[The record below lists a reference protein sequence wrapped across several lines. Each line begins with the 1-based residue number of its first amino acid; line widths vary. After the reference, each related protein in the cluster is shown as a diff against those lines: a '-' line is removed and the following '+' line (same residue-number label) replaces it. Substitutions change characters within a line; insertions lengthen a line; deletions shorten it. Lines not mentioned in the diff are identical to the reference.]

1 MTGLDYAVLGIY
13 FAFVTGIGLSAIRRI
28 KTQEDYF
35 LGGRGF
41 GKLLQTFAAF
51 GSGTGSGDPVNAA
64 RTVFTGGA
72 SGMWSVM
79 YWLFMTPFYWI
90 TAVWYRRM
98 RHVTLGDW
106 FVERYE
112 SPKLGAAYAAFGV
125 VFFVVFTSMLLS
137 AIGKVATPLIG
148 VEELS
153 LAGYS
158 VPLEYVLVPSIGLVV
173 LVYGL
178 AGGLHAAYLTDL
190 AQGVCIIFLS
200 VMLVPFG
207 LRALTAAQE
216 AGVQEA
222 GVQEAGETASLLD
235 GFAALH
241 ERLPDS
247 AFQLVGAE
255 GSEFTGPFLAVVV
268 VLNLVGVVVQPH
280 FIATGGG
287 SAKTEFDA
295 RVGLVVGN
303 LLKRLCTVGWVLVGL
318 VALALYGND
327 PVLVDDPDKTWG
339 VISQRLLTPGLT
351 GLMLACLLAALMSS
365 VDAYMI
371 TGSALVVRNIYREYF
386 NRNASEQRYLLVARL
401 TGVVIVVGAIF
412 VSLAMMDVFGQL
424 QLTWAIPILFAA
436 PFWMG
441 MYWRGATTAGAWATL
456 FFGLVVFFVVPL
468 IVPGFTLGGALGVDT
483 ASYSAGGLA
492 TLGLVEKIISPF
504 VVMAVVSAFT
514 NKNNPAALDRYYRKM
529 RTPVVA
535 DAEAD
540 RQNLAAAY
548 ADPSTDEPG
557 KLFPGSSIEINR
569 PTRTDIVGFVA
580 MVACCGLV
588 IGLAYAAINYEGP
601 R

>member
-1 MTGLDYAVLGIY
+1 MTGLDYAVLGLY

-64 RTVFTGGA
+64 RTIFTGGA

-112 SPKLGAAYAAFGV
+112 SPRLGAAYATFGV

-137 AIGKVATPLIG
+137 AIGKVATPIVG
-148 VEELS
+148 VEAWN

-158 VPLEYVLVPSIGLVV
+158 VPLEYVLVPTIGVVV

-190 AQGVCIIFLS
+190 AQGVCIVFLS
-200 VMLVPFG
+200 IMLVPFG
-207 LRALTAAQE
+207 LRALASAQE
-216 AGVQEA
+216 GGEA
-222 GVQEAGETASLLD
+222 VSLMS
-235 GFAALH
+235 GFTVLH
-241 ERLPDS
+241 ERLPES
-247 AFQLVGAE
+247 AFRLIGAD

-268 VLNLVGVVVQPH
+268 LLNLVGVVVQPH

-287 SAKTEFDA
+287 SAKSEFDA
-295 RVGLVVGN
+295 RVGLVLGN

-386 NRNASEQRYLLVARL
+386 DRGASEQHYLFVARL
-401 TGVVIVVGAIF
+401 TGVVIVVGAIV
-412 VSLAMMDVFGQL
+412 VSLAMMDVFDQL

-456 FFGLVVFFVVPL
+456 IFGLVVFFVIPL
-468 IVPGFTLGGALGVDT
+468 IVPGFTLSGALGIDT
-483 ASYSAGGLA
+483 GTYSAGGLA
-492 TLGLVEKIISPF
+492 TLGLIEKIISPF
-504 VVMAVVSAFT
+504 VVMVVVSFFT
-514 NKNNPAALDRYYRKM
+514 TKNSTAALDRYYKKM
-529 RTPVVA
+529 RTPV
-535 DAEAD
+535 DPD
-540 RQNLAAAY
+540 LKLDQQNLDAVY
-548 ADPSTDEPG
+548 AEPAMDEQL

-569 PTRTDIVGFVA
+569 PTRTDIVGFVV
-580 MVACCGLV
+580 MMACCCLV
-588 IGLAYAAINYEGP
+588 IGLAYAVVTYEGP